1 MSNVKIKP
9 KKQDAEGVFELIRA
23 EEFRIGQLSYSQSTP
38 QLMTIKH
45 TEVDPEQQ
53 GNGYAKKLVE
63 EAVQYARDNDMKIN
77 ALCPYARK
85 VISSTPEYQDLL
97 T

>member
-1 MSNVKIKP
+1 MSEVKIEN
-9 KKQDAEGVFELIRA
+9 KKEDTKGVFELILSGN
-23 EEFRIGQLSYSQSTP
+23 RIGLLSYSQHKP

-45 TEVDPEQQ
+45 TVVDPEQQ

-77 ALCPYARK
+77 ALCPYAKK
-85 VISSTPEYQDLL
+85 VISSTPAYQDLL
-97 T
+97 I

>member
-1 MSNVKIKP
+1 MSEVKIEN
-9 KKQDAEGVFELIRA
+9 KKEDTKGVFELILSGN
-23 EEFRIGQLSYSQSTP
+23 RIGLLSYSQNQP

-77 ALCPYARK
+77 ALCPYAKK
-85 VISSTPEYQDLL
+85 VISSTPAYQDLL
-97 T
+97 I